1 MVLLAC
7 ADLTG
12 QPAQTASGDSAA
24 LAILGHFSQRQ
35 CKTVR
40 LSCFFVRR
48 TASAAQD
55 FCADAIWMADNLLQ
69 KTAKTASRDMRLPTP
84 PAGLMHQ

>member
-1 MVLLAC
+1 MVLSAH

-12 QPAQTASGDSAA
+12 QPAETASGDSAA

-35 CKTVR
+35 YKTVG

-48 TASAAQD
+48 TVGGSG
-55 FCADAIWMADNLLQ
+55 FLR
-69 KTAKTASRDMRLPTP
+69 KRDLD
-84 PAGLMHQ
+84 G